1 MQGFFPASLILESKR
16 IFSFFLSSKLFKMF
30 LLYMQIRSTVDLAE
44 SIQGRPFQPSVS
56 GHHVSFQQKK
66 TVCLMMAFRFPEAEL
81 HFLNAIKYDSK
92 NSLYHSNLGKS
103 AVEED

>member
-66 TVCLMMAFRFPEAEL
+66 NCLPDDGFQVSRGGA
-81 HFLNAIKYDSK
+81 
-92 NSLYHSNLGKS
+92 SLSERHKI
-103 AVEED
+103 